1 MSRSLIAVQWP
12 RHLPQSTL
20 AQRYEIVSIRTT
32 ADARRSRTVTTVTS
46 LPSRRLCA
54 AALAVGLATLLG
66 GCSAPLTL
74 TPVATP
80 ESSSAPS
87 SPPAV
92 EVIDE
97 PVSGLDLRC
106 SDLLT
111 ESQLYQALGVATALV
126 DPLQS
131 NDNVTVDEVSRPN
144 DFAMQAAGGIE
155 CRWSNGQPS
164 FIDGDS
170 GPSGNPSYA
179 AVTVDV
185 LPDSAS
191 EQDLYRQSYEGLA
204 EGDSLS
210 CYETQSSGIIVRCGG
225 ESFIRSTWVTF
236 GLVAPLSGDR
246 ADATAQTELTQ
257 PLWSSVISTVAGAAA
272 QTNRYSP
279 ALDLVELEFS
289 CYQFVSTSEARSVLA
304 ISEEPFLDQS
314 DGGWSLRYS
323 ADRMAKSF
331 YCYWYVGDYF
341 EGVGVVNTYL
351 SGGGWALDEV
361 MAESPQ
367 AFEPVDL
374 TGLAPGDAAY
384 LDCSTSARCN
394 LHLDIGFSWIMFERV
409 KADDPGAVPIDR
421 RTLIRLGEL
430 TVANLRG

>member
-1 MSRSLIAVQWP
+1 MTPL
-12 RHLPQSTL
+12 L
-20 AQRYEIVSIRTT
+20 
-32 ADARRSRTVTTVTS
+32 
-46 LPSRRLCA
+46 SRRLCA

-74 TPVATP
+74 APVATP
-80 ESSSAPS
+80 QSSSAPS

-97 PVSGLDLRC
+97 PVPGLDLRC

-111 ESQLYQALGVATALV
+111 ESQLYQALGVATAPV
-126 DPLQS
+126 DPLEAEGNMTADQAP
-131 NDNVTVDEVSRPN
+131 RPY
-144 DFAMQAAGGIE
+144 DFAMQAAGGIG
-155 CRWSNGQPS
+155 CRWSNGEPS
-164 FIDGDS
+164 LIYGDS
-170 GPSGNPSYA
+170 GPSENPSYA
-179 AVTVDV
+179 AVIVDV

-191 EQDLYRQSYEGLA
+191 EQDLYRQSYEGWA
-204 EGDSLS
+204 EGDNLS
-210 CYETQSSGIIVRCGG
+210 CYETQSSGIIARCGG
-225 ESFIRSTWVTF
+225 ESFIGSTWVTF

-246 ADATAQTELTQ
+246 ADATAQTQLTQ
-257 PLWSSVISTVAGAAA
+257 PLWNSVMGTVAGAAA

-279 ALDLVELEFS
+279 PLDLVELEFS

-304 ISEEPFLDQS
+304 ISKEPFLDQS
-314 DGGWSLRYS
+314 DDGWSLRLS

-331 YCYWYVGDYF
+331 YCYWMVSNDYQSVGIL
-341 EGVGVVNTYL
+341 NTYL
-351 SGGGWALDEV
+351 SGGAWALKEV

-409 KADDPGAVPIDR
+409 KADAPGAVPIDR

-430 TVANLRG
+430 TIANLRG